1 MCHQILLAVQ
11 EVGAP
16 VLEEETGSERVFTV
30 PHTALVISTTDFLNF
45 LVGQAWPW
53 VMPNDQQNCHQSP
66 LPFRLGWGNL

>member
-1 MCHQILLAVQ
+1 MYHQILLAVQ

-16 VLEEETGSERVFTV
+16 VLEEETGSEHVFTV

-45 LVGQAWPW
+45 LVGPW

>member
-1 MCHQILLAVQ
+1 MYHQILLAVQ

-45 LVGQAWPW
+45 LVGQAWP
-53 VMPNDQQNCHQSP
+53 
-66 LPFRLGWGNL
+66 